1 MQVSVETTSGLERRL
16 TIAVPAADV
25 DGQVNAKLAEVAK
38 TAKIN
43 GFRKGKVPLKVI
55 NQQYGAAARQEVAS
69 DLINSSYMK
78 AIEQESVRPAGYP
91 KIEVNSIE
99 AGKDLEYVATIE
111 VYPEVELGEFDG
123 YELTRLS
130 AEIKDSDVDKAIE
143 SLREQQASFSEVERA
158 AADGDQTT
166 IDFVGT
172 KDGEEFQGGKGDDF
186 KLVLGSGSMI
196 PGFEDGV
203 VGMKS
208 GDTKTLDLT
217 FPEDYQVD
225 DLKGADVKFDVTV
238 KKVEEKSLPA
248 VDADFM
254 KHFGSDSEEQFKGEI
269 KKNME
274 RELKKAVQ
282 GKLKASVM
290 DQLVEH
296 HQVELP
302 KALIESEI
310 EALREQMM
318 QQFGGMQQNKSLDLK
333 SLLPDDMFA
342 EQAERRVSLGLIVG
356 EVVKK
361 NDIKVDADKVRAYID
376 ETAASYDKPQ
386 EVVDYYYQNQQM
398 LSGVESVVLEDMVV
412 DTILEQAK
420 VTDTTVDY
428 DEAIAQPQQA

>member
-43 GFRKGKVPLKVI
+43 GFRKGKVPLKVV

-130 AEIKDSDVDKAIE
+130 AEIKDADVEKAIE

-158 AADGDQTT
+158 AKDGDQTT

-203 VGMKS
+203 VGMTS
-208 GDTKTLDLT
+208 GDTKTLNLT

-254 KHFGSDSEEQFKGEI
+254 KHFGSDSEEQFKAEI

-274 RELKKAVQ
+274 RELKKAVE

-290 DQLVEH
+290 DKLVEH

-302 KALIESEI
+302 KALIDSEI

-333 SLLPDDMFA
+333 SLLPDEMFT

-361 NDIKVDADKVRAYID
+361 NEIKVDADKVRAYID

-398 LSGVESVVLEDMVV
+398 LSGVESIVLEDMVV
-412 DTILEQAK
+412 DTVLEQAK

-428 DEAIAQPQQA
+428 DEAIAQPQA

>member
-25 DGQVNAKLAEVAK
+25 DGKVNAKLAEVAK

-55 NQQYGAAARQEVAS
+55 SQQYGEAARQEVAS
-69 DLINSSYMK
+69 DLINSSYMQ

-91 KIEVNSIE
+91 KIEVNTIA
-99 AGKDLEYVATIE
+99 AGKDLEFVATIE

-130 AEIKDSDVDKAIE
+130 ADIADTDIDKAIE
-143 SLREQQASFSEVERA
+143 SLREQQASFSEVDRA

-166 IDFVGT
+166 IDFTGT
-172 KDGEEFQGGKGDDF
+172 KDGEEFQGGKGDNF
-186 KLVLGSGSMI
+186 KLVLGSNSMI

-203 VGMKS
+203 VGMKAGES
-208 GDTKTLDLT
+208 KTLDLT
-217 FPEDYQVD
+217 FPDDYQVD
-225 DLKGADVKFDVTV
+225 DLKGADVKFDVTLT
-238 KKVEEKSLPA
+238 KVEEKSLPEIN
-248 VDADFM
+248 DEFM
-254 KHFGSDSEEQFKGEI
+254 KHFGSDSMEAFRSEI
-269 KKNME
+269 EKNMG
-274 RELKKAVQ
+274 RELKRAVQ

-290 DQLVEH
+290 DKLVESH
-296 HQVELP
+296 KVELP
-302 KALIESEI
+302 KALIDSEI

-333 SLLPDDMFA
+333 SLLPDEMFT

-361 NDIKVDADKVRAYID
+361 NEIKVDAEKVRAYID
-376 ETAASYDKPQ
+376 ETASSYDKPQ

-398 LSGVESVVLEDMVV
+398 LSGVESVVLEDLVV
-412 DTILEQAK
+412 DSILEQAK
-420 VTDTTVDY
+420 VTDKTVDY
-428 DEAIAQPQQA
+428 DEAIAQPQA

>member
-158 AADGDQTT
+158 AADGDQAT

>member
-130 AEIKDSDVDKAIE
+130 AEIKDADVDKAIE
-143 SLREQQASFSEVERA
+143 GLREQQASFSEVERA
-158 AADGDQTT
+158 AIDGDQTT

-203 VGMKS
+203 VGMTS
-208 GDTKTLDLT
+208 GDTKTLNLT

-254 KHFGSDSEEQFKGEI
+254 KHFGSDSEEQFKDEI

-274 RELKKAVQ
+274 RELKKAVE

-290 DQLVEH
+290 DKLVEN

-302 KALIESEI
+302 KALIDSEI

-333 SLLPDDMFA
+333 SLLPDEMFT

-361 NDIKVDADKVRAYID
+361 NEIKVDADKVRAYID

-398 LSGVESVVLEDMVV
+398 LSGVESIVLEDMVV
-412 DTILEQAK
+412 DTVLEQAK
-420 VTDTTVDY
+420 VTDATVDY
-428 DEAIAQPQQA
+428 DEAIAQPQA